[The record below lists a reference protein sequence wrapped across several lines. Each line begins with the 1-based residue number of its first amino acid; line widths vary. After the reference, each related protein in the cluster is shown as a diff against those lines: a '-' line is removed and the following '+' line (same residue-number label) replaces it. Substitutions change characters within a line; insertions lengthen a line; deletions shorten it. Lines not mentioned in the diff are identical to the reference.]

1 MERSFPQPTTARLSP
16 DQIRAVYRQGE
27 AAVVALVEALQ
38 DRIEHLERLVSEQG
52 ATIRRLEGRVEALE
66 ARLGQNSRNSHKP
79 PSSDGLSKPPPKSL
93 RTPSGRKAGGQPG
106 HAGRTLQPVAK
117 PNQTVAHRLS
127 RCPCGRCGG
136 CWLEDQPVVD
146 LEKRQ
151 VFELPEPALV
161 VTEHQ
166 AEIKVCP
173 VSGLRVRAQFPPQ
186 VNAPAQYGARFQ
198 GLMVYLNQQQ
208 FIPSERLTQLCEDLF
223 GQPLSEATLQ
233 SATERTA
240 AQLNGFEQALAQL
253 LVRAALVHLDETGM
267 RVEARLHWLHV
278 VSTDKLTFYGVH
290 PKRGTEAL
298 DAFEIVPRCRGW
310 AVHDH
315 WAPYFTYGDCLHAL
329 CNQHLLRELKFLAE
343 EQQQTWAAE
352 LSRYLLHLKQRVQ
365 AEGCLGESQFQSVHS
380 RFRALVRRGRELHP
394 PRAGRQSK
402 AANLLDRLE
411 SFDLHFLA
419 FLWEP
424 LVPFTNNQAEQDLRM
439 MKVRQK
445 ISGGFRTLKGARI
458 FARIRSYLSTC
469 RKHGLN
475 LWSTLQ
481 QALLGEPF
489 IPSPLT
495 VPG

>member
-1 MERSFPQPTTARLSP
+1 MPRLSP
-16 DQIRAVYRQGE
+16 DQIRAVYQQGE
-27 AAVVALVEALQ
+27 SAMVALVEALQ
-38 DRIEHLERLVSEQG
+38 DRFEQLERLARGQG
-52 ATIRRLEGRVEALE
+52 ATIQRLQARVGELE

-79 PSSDGLSKPPPKSL
+79 PSSDGLSQPPPKSL
-93 RTPSGRKAGGQPG
+93 RGLSGRKPGGQPG
-106 HAGRTLQPVAK
+106 HTGRTLQQVAQ
-117 PNQTVAHRLS
+117 PDRTLPHRLS

-136 CWLEDQPVVD
+136 CWLGNQPVVD

-151 VFELPEPALV
+151 VFELPEQALV

-173 VSGLRVRAQFPPQ
+173 VSGQRVRAEFPAQ
-186 VNAPAQYGARFQ
+186 VSAPAQYGPRFQ

-233 SATERTA
+233 SANEGVA
-240 AQLNGFEQALAQL
+240 AQLSGFEKVLAEL
-253 LVRAALVHLDETGM
+253 LVQAALVHLDETGV
-267 RVEARLHWLHV
+267 RVEGRLHWLHA

-298 DAFEIVPRCRGW
+298 EALGIVPRCRGW

-315 WAPYFTYGDCLHAL
+315 WAPYFTYEDCLHAL

-343 EQQQTWAAE
+343 EQQESWAAN
-352 LSRYLLHLKQRVQ
+352 LSRYLLHLKERVGQ
-365 AEGCLGESQFQSVHS
+365 EGCLGQSQFQSVHS
-380 RFRALVRRGRELHP
+380 RFRALVRRGRQRHRR
-394 PRAGRQSK
+394 RAGRQSK
-402 AANLLDRLE
+402 SASLLDRLE
-411 SFDLHFLA
+411 NFDLCFLA
-419 FLWEP
+419 FLWDP

-475 LWSTLQ
+475 LWSAIQ
-481 QALLGEPF
+481 RAIIGQPF
-489 IPSPLT
+489 IPSLSPA
-495 VPG
+495 PG

>member
-1 MERSFPQPTTARLSP
+1 MEQSFSKPTTPRLSP

-27 AAVVALVEALQ
+27 SAVVALVEALQ
-38 DRIEHLERLVSEQG
+38 DRIEQLERVVSEQG
-52 ATIRRLEGRVEALE
+52 LMIQRLQARVEELE
-66 ARLGQNSRNSHKP
+66 ACVGQNSRNSHKP

-93 RTPSGRKAGGQPG
+93 RVPSGRKPGGQPG
-106 HAGRTLQPVAK
+106 HAGRTLQPVAQ
-117 PNQTVAHRLS
+117 PNRTVPHRLS

-136 CWLEDQPVVD
+136 CWLGDQPVVD

-186 VNAPAQYGARFQ
+186 VNAPAQYGPRFQ

-208 FIPSERLTQLCEDLF
+208 FIPSERLSQLCEDLF
-223 GQPLSEATLQ
+223 GQPLSEATVQ
-233 SATERTA
+233 AANERAA
-240 AQLNGFEQALAQL
+240 AQLSGFEQVLAEL
-253 LVRAALVHLDETGM
+253 LVKAALVHLDETGL

-278 VSTDKLTFYGVH
+278 VSTDRLTFYGVH

-298 DAFEIVPRCRGW
+298 EAFEIVPRCQGW

-343 EQQQTWAAE
+343 EQHQTWAAD
-352 LSRYLLHLKQRVQ
+352 LSRYLLHLKQRVEE
-365 AEGCLGESQFQSVHS
+365 EGCLGESQFKAVHS
-380 RFRALVRRGRELHP
+380 RFRALVRRGREQHP

-411 SFDLHFLA
+411 SFDLCFLA

-424 LVPFTNNQAEQDLRM
+424 TVPFTNNQAEQDLRM

-445 ISGGFRTLKGARI
+445 ISGGFRTLKGARL

-475 LWSTLQ
+475 LWSALQ
-481 QALLGEPF
+481 QAVIGEPF
-489 IPSPLT
+489 IPSRLT
-495 VPG
+495 APG